1 MVAGPLL
8 VEMGRA
14 TRPPAISYRS
24 ARRQRLHHLGQ
35 TGCRNHEGMVWQNR
49 PVNQPGRKQRLRVIA
64 NQDDCLRQ
72 DDQPGDG
79 VIVDLPGQ
87 VLVAL
92 ARWGGL
98 PISLHICAAWLGHTQ
113 AVADIHYRMTG
124 TFVPRH
130 ESAIWVLPAPFCCHS
145 YHQHQVPLSSSLSGA
160 YSCG

>member
-1 MVAGPLL
+1 MNEL
-8 VEMGRA
+8 
-14 TRPPAISYRS
+14 
-24 ARRQRLHHLGQ
+24 
-35 TGCRNHEGMVWQNR
+35 
-49 PVNQPGRKQRLRVIA
+49 GRKQRLKVNP

-72 DDQPGDG
+72 GDQPGDR

-124 TFVPRH
+124 TSHRDMNLPFGSSPPPFVAT
-130 ESAIWVLPAPFCCHS
+130 AII
-145 YHQHQVPLSSSLSGA
+145 SLECLFRLA
-160 YSCG
+160 